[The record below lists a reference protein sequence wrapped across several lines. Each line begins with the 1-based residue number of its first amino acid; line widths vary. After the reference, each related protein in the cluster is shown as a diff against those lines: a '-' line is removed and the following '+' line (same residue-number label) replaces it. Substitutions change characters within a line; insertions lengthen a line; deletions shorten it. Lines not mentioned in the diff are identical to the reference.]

1 MHDGSYHAVFNFS
14 SKLLPAP
21 VFYEGTFYF
30 SKDSAT
36 VGSVGDF
43 IAFEKD
49 TVPVF
54 GYLCE
59 YFYKFD
65 AAKKQY
71 TSQFLTRQ
79 NFYQK
84 STFDFQNFLAVRYL
98 LNNLQYP
105 FDDYFDERNDSAF
118 CNKVVAGYM
127 KTDTLR
133 SVQQGD
139 QLRKSYSWVR
149 RSKAGDTIE
158 IHNSDM
164 IGSDVMSK
172 SWLIDRMKIINNG
185 EQYVQKKINQY
196 TTGFKQIEAR
206 DLDDINAVAPPSP
219 VIEQGKKLLLDT
231 VPVNT
236 VLKTMEYKPY
246 SLDDDNA
253 GAKLL
258 LLDFWFAN
266 CHPCIEAMPKL
277 ETLHKTYGNKGLAVI
292 GINPFDYDMDI
303 VKGILAKNG
312 VDYSICLDSEAELVN
327 ALGIFIYPTILLV
340 DPVSKKIYFSSIGS
354 KDITDLEKN
363 INALLNTK

>member
-1 MHDGSYHAVFNFS
+1 
-14 SKLLPAP
+14 
-21 VFYEGTFYF
+21 
-30 SKDSAT
+30 
-36 VGSVGDF
+36 
-43 IAFEKD
+43 
-49 TVPVF
+49 
-54 GYLCE
+54 
-59 YFYKFD
+59 
-65 AAKKQY
+65 
-71 TSQFLTRQ
+71 
-79 NFYQK
+79 
-84 STFDFQNFLAVRYL
+84 
-98 LNNLQYP
+98 
-105 FDDYFDERNDSAF
+105 
-118 CNKVVAGYM
+118 
-127 KTDTLR
+127 
-133 SVQQGD
+133 
-139 QLRKSYSWVR
+139 
-149 RSKAGDTIE
+149 
-158 IHNSDM
+158 
-164 IGSDVMSK
+164 
-172 SWLIDRMKIINNG
+172 MKIINNG

-246 SLDDDNA
+246 SLDNDNA